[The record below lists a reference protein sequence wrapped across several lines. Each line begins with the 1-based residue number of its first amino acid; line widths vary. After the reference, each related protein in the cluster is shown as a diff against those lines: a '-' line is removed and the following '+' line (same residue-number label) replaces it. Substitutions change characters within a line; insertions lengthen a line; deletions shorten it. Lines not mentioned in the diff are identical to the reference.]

1 MPQTRYRFGEFELDP
16 ASRELWRGGERIA
29 LPPKSFE
36 CLAYLVAHRD
46 RAVGRDELISAVWG
60 RVDAS
65 DTLVA
70 QTLLRARKALD
81 DTGDRQAMIRTV
93 PRFGYRWV
101 AAVQEI
107 HVAAPAPL
115 LEPAAA
121 TEATAPAAAAASGR
135 PPGQAPA
142 DGAAMPPAPT
152 LLLAPPRR
160 RLRVWMLLA
169 ALAAL
174 VVAAVIAGW
183 PWHTSR
189 SPAVAASRRQDVA
202 LVLPVRVLP
211 SEPETSWVRLGAM
224 DYIASRARRAGVRV
238 LPSDQT
244 LHLSALLEQ
253 AGADD
258 GAAWQRLRASSDAR
272 WILSPVASRDAR
284 GWRVRLQWNDAG
296 HDRLVEAHGS
306 TPLAA
311 AAAAT
316 DAWLGREGRH
326 APQDVP
332 TALTE
337 RVQQIDAELTAGQ
350 LATVRRL
357 IEQAPAEQRREPR
370 LRVRE
375 GQLAYRSG
383 QIEQAERSFQSLLAP
398 VTAAGE
404 ADVRA
409 HALMGL
415 GAVDIRRGDFAQAQ
429 AHYSQALALLQA
441 DGGLDDPAMLGNA
454 YNGRGVAQVQQGR
467 VEEAVHDLGLAR
479 IAMQRSGDLVEAAMV
494 GTNLGIIESKRGHY
508 PQALQEFDRAIA
520 TYERFGVHDY
530 LAATLASRSDTQL
543 QLAQPA
549 AALASA
555 EQAAH
560 QVGALE
566 DPALAIRVGLAC
578 ANAQLHTGA
587 LQAAQRSLGQLKAAG
602 LNDDAPIMREL
613 SLRLL
618 LARDRRD
625 EAAALARHLPPKETT
640 VDGALA
646 VAAVQAALRGNDLAT
661 ARQWLARMPADLPP
675 ASAVSWQL
683 ARGLVAQRDRDR
695 AHALQEIDRLSRTA
709 GTDSPDERIRIAVAL
724 ALMRLDRD
732 EPQQAAA
739 ALGELD
745 AYADSDYRV
754 AWSTM
759 TLYRMLGDAA
769 QAERAR
775 AQAEALR
782 GERALATP
790 LVL

>member
-107 HVAAPAPL
+107 HVAAPAPV
-115 LEPAAA
+115 LEAPPA
-121 TEATAPAAAAASGR
+121 EALAPSAETASGTHSDDNLAE
-135 PPGQAPA
+135 G
-142 DGAAMPPAPT
+142 GSLPPAP
-152 LLLAPPRR
+152 LLLPPPRR
-160 RLRVWMLLA
+160 RWRRWMLLA
-169 ALAAL
+169 ALAGLGL
-174 VVAAVIAGW
+174 VVAVGLWQWQAR
-183 PWHTSR
+183 R
-189 SPAVAASRRQDVA
+189 SPAVAAKQGQDIA
-202 LVLPVRVLP
+202 LVLPVRVVP
-211 SEPETSWVRLGAM
+211 TEAETSWVRLGAM
-224 DYIASRARRAGVRV
+224 DYIASRARRAGLRV

-244 LHLSALLEQ
+244 LHLNALLEQ

-258 GAAWQRLRASSDAR
+258 GEARQRLRESSDAR
-272 WILSPVASRDAR
+272 WIVSPVASHDAR
-284 GWRVRLQWNDAG
+284 GWRVRLQWNEAG
-296 HDRLVEAHGS
+296 QDRVVEARGN

-383 QIEQAERSFQSLLAP
+383 QIEQAERSFQALLAP

-404 ADVRA
+404 TDVRA

-429 AHYSQALALLQA
+429 AHYSQALDLLQA
-441 DGGLDDPAMLGNA
+441 QGGLDDPALLGNA

-494 GTNLGIIESKRGHY
+494 GTNLGIIESRRGHY
-508 PQALQEFDRAIA
+508 PQALQEFDRAIT
-520 TYERFGVHDY
+520 TYERFGVRDY

-555 EQAAH
+555 EQAAR

-566 DPALAIRVGLAC
+566 DPALAIRVGISC
-578 ANAQLHTGA
+578 VQAQLRTGA
-587 LQAAQRSLGQLKAAG
+587 LDAAQRSLGQLKAAG
-602 LNDDAPIMREL
+602 LSDDAPVLREL
-613 SLRLL
+613 TLRLL

-625 EAAALARHLPPKETT
+625 EAAALARRLPPKDAT
-640 VDGALA
+640 VEGALA
-646 VAAVQAALRGNDLAT
+646 LAAIQAALRGNDLAT
-661 ARQWLARMPADLPP
+661 ARQWLARMPADIPSE
-675 ASAVSWQL
+675 SAVSWQL

-695 AHALQEIDRLSRTA
+695 DHALQEIERLAGTL

-724 ALMRLDRD
+724 GLMRLDRD

-739 ALGELD
+739 VLGELD

-782 GERALATP
+782 GERKLATP